1 MAVKNQ
7 RVDKNIRCTSRELPY
22 FDFRGDL
29 ASFHGQFNNCLS
41 SAKKCKRNLERLTGL
56 YDLDLFNLNIGA
68 YCNTDYSDLS
78 TYIRSRY
85 YSPHSF
91 EVMENNLTKY
101 DTKHSF
107 SIFHNNIRSLNRNL
121 ENLQSHLL
129 EELNFHFDVIGVT
142 ETKTTN
148 SNLEGF
154 IPNISGYNFEYV
166 RHPCQ
171 LGVLEC
177 LLMQLLIT

>member
-7 RVDKNIRCTSRELPY
+7 RVDKNIMCTLRELPY
-22 FDFRGDL
+22 FGFRGDL
-29 ASFHGQFNNCLS
+29 VSYHGQFNNCLF
-41 SAKKCKRNLERLTGL
+41 SARKSERNLERLSGL
-56 YDLDLFNLNIGA
+56 YDLDLFNLNIGDD
-68 YCNTDYSDLS
+68 CNTDYPDLS

-91 EVMENNLTKY
+91 EVMKINLTKY
-101 DTKHSF
+101 DINHSF

-129 EELNFHFDVIGVT
+129 EELDFHFDVIGVT
-142 ETKTTN
+142 ETKITN

-154 IPNISGYNFEYV
+154 IPSIPGYNFEYV
-166 RHPCQ
+166 PTP
-171 LGVLEC
+171 LSAGGVG
-177 LLMQLLIT
+177 IFF